1 MKNSFQGMKHFRS
14 ANQKKNTFQ
23 DMKHFATSHC
33 LKFAATSQRFAEKW
47 LKRYYL
53 RGCPFAFSCQR
64 TTCISCLLPCYLNKR
79 SNNDKCSKVRNLF
92 QSFTMSARCSTVL
105 KPKDFRLLF
114 GTIIVEN
121 SPFTPFPSYQIV
133 KFDLAPDCRHQ
144 QDGPYTDD
152 DF

>member
-1 MKNSFQGMKHFRS
+1 MKHFRS
-14 ANQKKNTFQ
+14 ANLKKNTFQ

-105 KPKDFRLLF
+105 SAKRFQTVIWCDYSRELPIYSFHFISDCQIRF
-114 GTIIVEN
+114 GTR
-121 SPFTPFPSYQIV
+121 
-133 KFDLAPDCRHQ
+133 L
-144 QDGPYTDD
+144 
-152 DF
+152 